1 MVLLADK
8 ATGREHRVLARS
20 ARRSPAAAAG
30 LRKLL
35 TVDRAPGLEAAMAA
49 VGAAGERLHE
59 VISADC
65 PDLIYTCEEI
75 ELRRKVF
82 IHR

>member
-1 MVLLADK
+1 MTKPRNSPRL
-8 ATGREHRVLARS
+8 TGQGRKTGGSSSSRARQ
-20 ARRSPAAAAG
+20 RTKTRP
-30 LRKLL
+30 
-35 TVDRAPGLEAAMAA
+35 PGRTMAAMAA

-75 ELRRKVF
+75 ELLRKVF